1 MAEERLAAEKSN
13 ATPSRLDRCRLE
25 NSRVVHPRRP
35 HSANPDFPPGGLL
48 EIGDVSREPALL
60 KYGPTDST
68 SMYGTR
74 YNGVG
79 ATGYFYSFLH
89 CNWLDRASHLE
100 SNRFRN
106 RTRVQSI
113 DPDRGGNERACY
125 VETAAG
131 NVMSFTEHAK
141 PP

>member
-1 MAEERLAAEKSN
+1 MMLLLRGWTHSISISAALWRTHWDLRNVDGNITHHCECLIDTFG
-13 ATPSRLDRCRLE
+13 AT
-25 NSRVVHPRRP
+25 
-35 HSANPDFPPGGLL
+35 
-48 EIGDVSREPALL
+48 
-60 KYGPTDST
+60 
-68 SMYGTR
+68 
-74 YNGVG
+74 VG
-79 ATGYFYSFLH
+79 AGYFYSFLH